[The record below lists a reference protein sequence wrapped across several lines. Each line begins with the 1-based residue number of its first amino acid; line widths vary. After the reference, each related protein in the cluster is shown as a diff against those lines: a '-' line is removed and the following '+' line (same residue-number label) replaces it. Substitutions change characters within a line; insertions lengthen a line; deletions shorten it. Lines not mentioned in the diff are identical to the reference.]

1 MKLFKSRRIK
11 KILEQNKD
19 LIADIDTAGLSEE
32 EIARLEAEAALQKYD
47 KESSYRNNLKIVP
60 GIIISIILISF
71 SLFQLGTSILGN
83 VASTASKSYHF
94 SLCNYAG
101 IFALSCKKRGRRTLY
116 PGMMYCWQ

>member
-1 MKLFKSRRIK
+1 MKLFKSRRSK

-71 SLFQLGTSILGN
+71 SLFQLGTSILGCCQHSFKG
-83 VASTASKSYHF
+83 V
-94 SLCNYAG
+94 
-101 IFALSCKKRGRRTLY
+101 II
-116 PGMMYCWQ
+116 